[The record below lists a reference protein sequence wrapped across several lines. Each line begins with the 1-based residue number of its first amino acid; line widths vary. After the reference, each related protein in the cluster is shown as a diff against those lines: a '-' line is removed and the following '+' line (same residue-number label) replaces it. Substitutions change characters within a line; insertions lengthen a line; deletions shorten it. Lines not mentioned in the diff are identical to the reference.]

1 MKQFDFRKANYTVS
15 GVSGMTLDQA
25 MRLWKAKYPTY
36 EHFRR
41 AVIKSEALKDFGEFV
56 SDMWDSIEA
65 VTAREAFEQKNAEM
79 RRIYFD
85 CIGVIELFKSANPKL
100 LDKQVVKKLRK
111 RWDDKNDI
119 YDYEFEDVYELYSID
134 PNELYKD
141 TDDQSVTRWRAR
153 TKYTAVRCW
162 CTTTNREYWIYV
174 PESAALREGI
184 REWED
189 EDKKK
194 YDAVK
199 AIAWTIRVDITNP
212 RRIYR
217 QGDIIIAQEGER
229 SESTTPYHLSKD
241 QYLSLMYSET

>member
-15 GVSGMTLDQA
+15 GVSGMTLDSA
-25 MRLWKAKYPTY
+25 MRLWKTKFPTF

-41 AVIKSEALKDFGEFV
+41 AVIKSDALVEFGKFV
-56 SDMWDSIEA
+56 QEMWDDITPIN
-65 VTAREAFEQKNAEM
+65 VREAFEQTNAEM

-85 CIGVIELFKSANPKL
+85 CIGVVELFKAANPKL
-100 LDKQVVKKLRK
+100 LDKKVVKKLRK
-111 RWDDKNDI
+111 RWDDNNDP

-134 PNELYKD
+134 PNELYKGTETD
-141 TDDQSVTRWRAR
+141 TSRWRAR
-153 TKYTAVRCW
+153 SKYTAVRCW

-174 PESAALREGI
+174 PESAALAEGI

-194 YDAVK
+194 YDAIK
-199 AIAWTIRVDITNP
+199 AIAWTIRIDMTNP
-212 RRIYR
+212 KRIYR
-217 QGDIIIAQEGER
+217 QGDIIIAQEGTN
-229 SESTTPYHLSKD
+229 SQATTPYHLSKE